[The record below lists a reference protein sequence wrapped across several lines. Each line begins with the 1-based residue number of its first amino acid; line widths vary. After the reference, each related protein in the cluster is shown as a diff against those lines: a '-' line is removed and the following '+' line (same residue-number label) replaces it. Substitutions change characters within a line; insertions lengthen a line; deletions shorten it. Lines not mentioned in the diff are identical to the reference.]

1 MSLAIVG
8 ACLVSCFVSATN
20 PWFYTS
26 TCGQNGCPICHKAA
40 SRGRAE
46 VGARAEDIRQ
56 SGRTKRFWK
65 CGQALGQDD
74 PQNNPMAERQTST
87 EPYQGTEPMQIPEG
101 DKEKGPRDPSQ
112 IQWPEVVQVP
122 GGVPKAPP
130 SVLSSGTISSIYPT
144 RPVLDEAI
152 SWERLNRAD
161 KDKERERQKWWYMP

>member
-1 MSLAIVG
+1 
-8 ACLVSCFVSATN
+8 
-20 PWFYTS
+20 
-26 TCGQNGCPICHKAA
+26 
-40 SRGRAE
+40 
-46 VGARAEDIRQ
+46 
-56 SGRTKRFWK
+56 
-65 CGQALGQDD
+65 
-74 PQNNPMAERQTST
+74 MAERQTST

-161 KDKERERQKWWYMP
+161 KDKEREKQKWWYMP